1 MLWRG
6 LWLCLGFMA
15 VELVAGVVAS
25 SLAVITDKFAS
36 HEITN
41 DLLKSVAVEPP
52 RKDHFYDAFAVFARC
67 FSAKRKMKTRRSGR
81 R

>member
-1 MLWRG
+1 MGSEMCIR
-6 LWLCLGFMA
+6 
-15 VELVAGVVAS
+15 
-25 SLAVITDKFAS
+25 DR
-36 HEITN
+36 
-41 DLLKSVAVEPP
+41 LKSVAVEPP

>member
-1 MLWRG
+1 MLWKLR
-6 LWLCLGFMA
+6 
-15 VELVAGVVAS
+15 LVCPPESFAAWCS
-25 SLAVITDKFAS
+25 TSLAVITDKFAS